1 MEIQSSV
8 LEKIITKN
16 SKYETMEINTE
27 KELVNASSEV
37 VFTYLSDM
45 NNFKDMLP
53 KSATDWHATADNCSF
68 KIGGM
73 AKIGLQYRNKLAHS
87 KIDMTSYG
95 DVMFPYDLA
104 IRIEENDAQSCYI
117 HMEFKGDVNPF
128 MKMMVEA
135 PLKNFFGYWGHAL
148 KKHFDTQA

>member
-1 MEIQSSV
+1 M
-8 LEKIITKN
+8 LELK
-16 SKYETMEINTE
+16 TE
-27 KELVNASSEV
+27 KESVNASASEV
-37 VFTYLSDM
+37 FAYLSDM

-53 KSATDWHATADNCSF
+53 NSATDWQATSENCSF

-73 AKIGLQYRNKLAHS
+73 AKIGLQYKS
-87 KIDMTSYG
+87 KTPNSRIDMNSYG

-104 IRIEENDAQSCYI
+104 IIIEENGAGCLV
-117 HMEFKGDVNPF
+117 HMDFKGDVNPF

-148 KKHFDTQA
+148 KKKFDAQA